1 MIGTGIARRARSV
14 GVIALASAITL
25 GLAAG
30 PSMVIAQAAPGTP
43 DPPSGVGILYGDPQA
58 AAPFWHYQEYDDDC
72 VEMAVADVVGELSGD
87 APSEHAIVRLA
98 QSTPSPSHHGPIYAK
113 PGKRRAGSGTSFDDE
128 PALLAHYGIQAVSTD
143 KGSAKKTGAPTGVKA
158 LEQDLAQGRKMIVG
172 LNAELIWR
180 EPVEDKTSDGEPE
193 ANHAVVVT
201 GVDTAAGVV
210 HLNDSGSEDGANEQ
224 IPIDLFVRSWD
235 TSDDQMTVTS

>member
-1 MIGTGIARRARSV
+1 MSGSIAARTGAVGSTAAALTAALLVAIGT
-14 GVIALASAITL
+14 
-25 GLAAG
+25 
-30 PSMVIAQAAPGTP
+30 AQAAP
-43 DPPSGVGILYGDPQA
+43 DPPSGTGTFYGDPEA
-58 AAPFWHYQEYDDDC
+58 AAPFWHYQDYDDDC

-87 APSEHAIVRLA
+87 EPSEHAIVKLA

-143 KGSAKKTGAPTGVKA
+143 RGSSKKSGVATGMKA
-158 LEQDLAQGRKMIVG
+158 LEQALAQGRKVIVG

-180 EPVEDKTSDGEPE
+180 EPVEDKTSDGQPE
-193 ANHAVVVT
+193 SNHAVVVT

-210 HLNDSGSEDGANEQ
+210 HLNDSGSEDGCNEQ
-224 IPIDLFVRSWD
+224 IPIALFVRSWD

>member
-1 MIGTGIARRARSV
+1 MSSSIAARAGAV
-14 GVIALASAITL
+14 GSTSAV
-25 GLAAG
+25 LAAALLVAMG
-30 PSMVIAQAAPGTP
+30 AAQAAP
-43 DPPSGVGILYGDPQA
+43 DPPSGAGTFYGDPEA
-58 AAPFWHYQEYDDDC
+58 AAPFWHYQDYDDDC

-87 APSEHAIVRLA
+87 EPSEHAIVKLA

-143 KGSAKKTGAPTGVKA
+143 RSSAKKTGVGTGMKA
-158 LEQDLAQGRKMIVG
+158 LEQTLAQGRKVIAG

-180 EPVEDKTSDGEPE
+180 EPVEDKTSDGQPE
-193 ANHAVVVT
+193 SNHAVVVT

-210 HLNDSGSEDGANEQ
+210 HLNDSGSEDGRNEQ
-224 IPIDLFVRSWD
+224 IPVALFVRSWD

>member
-1 MIGTGIARRARSV
+1 MSSSIAARTGAV
-14 GVIALASAITL
+14 GSTAAV
-25 GLAAG
+25 LAAALVAMG
-30 PSMVIAQAAPGTP
+30 TAQAAPATP
-43 DPPSGVGILYGDPQA
+43 DQPSGAGTFYGDPEA
-58 AAPFWHYQEYDDDC
+58 AAPFWHYQDYDDDC

-87 APSEHAIVRLA
+87 EPSEHAIVKLA

-143 KGSAKKTGAPTGVKA
+143 RGSAKKAGVGTGMKA
-158 LEQDLAQGRKMIVG
+158 LEQALAQGRKVIAG

-180 EPVEDKTSDGEPE
+180 EPVEDKTSDGQPE
-193 ANHAVVVT
+193 SNHAVVVT

-210 HLNDSGSEDGANEQ
+210 HLNDSGSEDGRNEQ
-224 IPIDLFVRSWD
+224 IPVALFVRSWD
-235 TSDDQMTVTS
+235 TSDDQMTVTG

>member
-1 MIGTGIARRARSV
+1 MDR
-14 GVIALASAITL
+14 
-25 GLAAG
+25 
-30 PSMVIAQAAPGTP
+30 
-43 DPPSGVGILYGDPQA
+43 
-58 AAPFWHYQEYDDDC
+58 
-72 VEMAVADVVGELSGD
+72 
-87 APSEHAIVRLA
+87 
-98 QSTPSPSHHGPIYAK
+98 
-113 PGKRRAGSGTSFDDE
+113 FDDE

-143 KGSAKKTGAPTGVKA
+143 KGSAKKTGAATGMKA
-158 LEQDLAQGRKMIVG
+158 LKQDLAQGRKIIVG

-210 HLNDSGSEDGANEQ
+210 HLNDSGSEDGGNEQ

>member
-1 MIGTGIARRARSV
+1 MKSSIAARAAAVGSTAAVLATALLLAMGT
-14 GVIALASAITL
+14 
-25 GLAAG
+25 
-30 PSMVIAQAAPGTP
+30 AQAAPGTP
-43 DPPSGVGILYGDPQA
+43 DPSSGAGTLYGDPAA

-72 VEMAVADVVGELSGD
+72 VEMAIADVVGELSGD
-87 APSEHAIVRLA
+87 APSEHAIVKLA

-143 KGSAKKTGAPTGVKA
+143 KGSAKKTGVPTGVKA

-210 HLNDSGSEDGANEQ
+210 HLNDSGSEDGGDEQ
-224 IPIDLFVRSWD
+224 IPIGLFVRSWD

>member
-1 MIGTGIARRARSV
+1 MKSSIAARAAAVGSTAAVLATALLLAMGT
-14 GVIALASAITL
+14 
-25 GLAAG
+25 
-30 PSMVIAQAAPGTP
+30 AQAAPGTP
-43 DPPSGVGILYGDPQA
+43 DPSSGAGTLYGDPAA

-72 VEMAVADVVGELSGD
+72 VEMAIADVVGELSGD
-87 APSEHAIVRLA
+87 APSEHAIVKLA

-143 KGSAKKTGAPTGVKA
+143 KGSAKKTGVATGVKA

-180 EPVEDKTSDGEPE
+180 EPVEDKTSDGQPE
-193 ANHAVVVT
+193 SNHAVVVT

-210 HLNDSGSEDGANEQ
+210 HLNDSGSEDGGNEQ
-224 IPIDLFVRSWD
+224 IPIGLFVRSWD